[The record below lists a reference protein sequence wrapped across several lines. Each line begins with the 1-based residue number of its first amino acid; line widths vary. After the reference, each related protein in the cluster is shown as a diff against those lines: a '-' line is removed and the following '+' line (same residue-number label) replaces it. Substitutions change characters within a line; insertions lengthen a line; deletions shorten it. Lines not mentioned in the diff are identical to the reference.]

1 MRFIVLIV
9 LAFSSSFIDG
19 ADEHRCIPLPTQKD
33 TSSILSKL
41 RDEMQ
46 KEGIGVYV
54 IFPDD
59 EHASEY
65 TQPYDKRRD
74 WISGFRGSAGIT
86 VVSLTD
92 AALWTDSRYYT
103 QAEEQLDCN
112 NWLLMRDGS
121 SGVPALID
129 WFVSQA
135 NLTNLVRF
143 RLFNNES
150 DQLMIDSMSFFKS

>member
-1 MRFIVLIV
+1 MRFIVLIL
-9 LAFSSSFIDG
+9 LAFGSSLIHG
-19 ADEHRCIPLPTQKD
+19 ADEHKCIALSTQKN
-33 TSSILSKL
+33 TSSILTQL

-74 WISGFRGSAGIT
+74 WISGFRGSAGVA

-103 QAEEQLDCN
+103 QAEEQLDCD

-121 SGVPALID
+121 SGVPTLMN
-129 WFVSQA
+129 WFVSRA
-135 NLTNLVRF
+135 NQTNLVRF
-143 RLFNNES
+143 HFFNNEL
-150 DQLMIDSMSFFKS
+150 DQYMIDSVFFS

>member
-1 MRFIVLIV
+1 MQIIILILLV
-9 LAFSSSFIDG
+9 FSSSWIDG
-19 ADEHRCIPLPTQKD
+19 ADEHKCIHLSTQKN
-33 TSSILSKL
+33 TLSILTQL

-65 TQPYDKRRD
+65 TQPYDKRRN
-74 WISGFRGSAGIT
+74 WICGFRGSAGVA
-86 VVSLTD
+86 VVSLTE

-103 QAEEQLDCN
+103 QAEEELDCN

-121 SGVPALID
+121 SGVPTLIN

-135 NLTNLVRF
+135 NQTGLVRF
-143 RLFNNES
+143 HLFY
-150 DQLMIDSMSFFKS
+150 DKLD